1 MGCFAIIPDEKH
13 KIEIFMSILEEK
25 NGFNVKSVE
34 EAGKYIYIGI
44 TEEKKYELA

>member
-1 MGCFAIIPDEKH
+1 MEVGCFAIIPDEKH
-13 KIEIFMSILEEK
+13 KTEIFMSILEEK

-44 TEEKKYELA
+44 PESKK